1 MKVTISYQC
10 EFEDVPKHI
19 RDLLRNLQESD
30 MPAVKREIA
39 GIEHRLGD
47 GNINEALMWLDTAR
61 LKLANIDQKLL
72 DYGGVLA
79 GFVKTDADL
88 KMGIDL
94 DAQNVDIPE
103 GTMPEESFD
112 IKEIINDKI
121 SASNSSESE

>member
-10 EFEDVPKHI
+10 EFEDVPNHI

-30 MPAVKREIA
+30 MPAIKREID
-39 GIEHRLGD
+39 GIEHRLDD
-47 GNINEALMWLDTAR
+47 GNINEALMCLDTAR
-61 LKLANIDQKLL
+61 LKLSNIDQKLL
-72 DYGGVLA
+72 DYGGVLL

-94 DAQNVDIPE
+94 DAQNVDTPE
-103 GTMPEESFD
+103 ETMPEESFD
-112 IKEIINDKI
+112 IKEVIDDKI